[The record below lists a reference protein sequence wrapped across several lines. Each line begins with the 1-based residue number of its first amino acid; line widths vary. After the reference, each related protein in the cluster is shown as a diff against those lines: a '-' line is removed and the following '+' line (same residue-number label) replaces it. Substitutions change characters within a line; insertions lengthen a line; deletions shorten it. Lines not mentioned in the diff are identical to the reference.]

1 MVVINPNKFK
11 IRVYCEN
18 YERVRRSANHTWLI
32 KIHCKSYEKVGK
44 SASQAVLPGYL
55 YSVWSLRF
63 SDLASFG
70 FSIRNLKSWSK
81 YVDKG
86 FSQYEG

>member
-18 YERVRRSANHTWLI
+18 YESVRRLANHTWLI

-55 YSVWSLRF
+55 C
-63 SDLASFG
+63 
-70 FSIRNLKSWSK
+70 
-81 YVDKG
+81 
-86 FSQYEG
+86 